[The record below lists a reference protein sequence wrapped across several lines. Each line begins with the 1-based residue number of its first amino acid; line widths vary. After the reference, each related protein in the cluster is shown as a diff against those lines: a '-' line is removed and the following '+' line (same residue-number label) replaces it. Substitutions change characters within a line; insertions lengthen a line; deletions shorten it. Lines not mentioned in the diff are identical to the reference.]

1 MAASVPQMHSAP
13 KFFINIY
20 FFAAISKNLKFVK
33 YLKDLLSSLYNFVQ
47 HSGDGDMT

>member
-20 FFAAISKNLKFVK
+20 FFAAISKNLKFAK
-33 YLKDLLSSLYNFVQ
+33 YLRRTLYNFVQ